1 MNIERRQFDLL
12 NFELLFTGASCEF
25 TGFTNNWNSGLSDTD
40 FGLSGKGQLH
50 NDSWCNNEFTVST
63 MIAYMSL
70 SCTALPQCQTN
81 D

>member
-50 NDSWCNNEFTVST
+50 NDS
-63 MIAYMSL
+63 
-70 SCTALPQCQTN
+70 
-81 D
+81 